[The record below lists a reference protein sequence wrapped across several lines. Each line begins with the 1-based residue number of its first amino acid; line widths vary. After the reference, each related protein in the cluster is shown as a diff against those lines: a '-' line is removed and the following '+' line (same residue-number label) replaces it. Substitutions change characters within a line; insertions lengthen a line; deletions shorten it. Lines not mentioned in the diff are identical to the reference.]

1 MVEHYECD
9 GQLTITDLLKSKI
22 EIRQVK
28 DFTDFLNSQGKS
40 QYKQIGDIVSSTYE
54 QNKSKDIEYI
64 LGRITNDVSVFVLQQ
79 SLSYSEYLR
88 EQSKL

>member
-1 MVEHYECD
+1 MLEHYECD

-40 QYKQIGDIVSSTYE
+40 QYQQIGDIVSSTYE
-54 QNKSKDIEYI
+54 QNKSNDIEDI
-64 LGRITNDVSVFVLQQ
+64 FGRITNNVSVFVLQQ
-79 SLSYSEYLR
+79 SLNYSEYLR

>member
-1 MVEHYECD
+1 MLEHYECD

-40 QYKQIGDIVSSTYE
+40 QYQQIGDIVSSTYE
-54 QNKSKDIEYI
+54 QNNSNDIGCI
-64 LGRITNDVSVFVLQQ
+64 LGRITNNVSVFVLQQ
-79 SLSYSEYLR
+79 SLNYSEYLR

>member
-1 MVEHYECD
+1 MLEHYECD

-40 QYKQIGDIVSSTYE
+40 QYQQIGDIVSSTYE
-54 QNKSKDIEYI
+54 QNKSNDIEDI
-64 LGRITNDVSVFVLQQ
+64 LGRITNNVSVFVLQQ
-79 SLSYSEYLR
+79 SLNYSEYLI

>member
-1 MVEHYECD
+1 MLEHYECD

-54 QNKSKDIEYI
+54 QNKSNDIEDV
-64 LGRITNDVSVFVLQQ
+64 LGRITNNVSVFVLQQ
-79 SLSYSEYLR
+79 SLNYSEYLR

>member
-1 MVEHYECD
+1 MLEHYECD

-40 QYKQIGDIVSSTYE
+40 QYQQIGDIVSSTYE
-54 QNKSKDIEYI
+54 QNKSNDIGYI
-64 LGRITNDVSVFVLQQ
+64 LGRITNNVSVFVLQQ
-79 SLSYSEYLR
+79 SSNYSEYLR

>member
-1 MVEHYECD
+1 MLDKYECD

-54 QNKSKDIEYI
+54 QNKSNDIEDI
-64 LGRITNDVSVFVLQQ
+64 LGRITNNVSVFVLRQ
-79 SLSYSEYLR
+79 SFSYSEYLR
-88 EQSKL
+88 EQAKL

>member
-1 MVEHYECD
+1 MLEHYECD

-28 DFTDFLNSQGKS
+28 DFTGFLNSQGKS
-40 QYKQIGDIVSSTYE
+40 QYKQIGDIVFSAYE
-54 QNKSKDIEYI
+54 QNKSNDIGCI

-79 SLSYSEYLR
+79 SLNYSEYLI

>member
-1 MVEHYECD
+1 MLDKYECD

-54 QNKSKDIEYI
+54 QNKSNDIEDI
-64 LGRITNDVSVFVLQQ
+64 LGRITNNVSVFVLQQ
-79 SLSYSEYLR
+79 SLNYSEYLR